1 MKYEEYRKL
10 APQQKEEWQFRF
22 KDKFETLIFGA
33 RGVAHTGILF
43 MLIITNFLFLIVLIA
58 ENPDLAAYKSEIANI
73 LSTTMH
79 AATLW
84 GIIIFAEIFLG
95 IASSVFLRRKE
106 RKWLKTQGASS

>member
-1 MKYEEYRKL
+1 MKYEKYRL
-10 APQQKEEWQFRF
+10 LSPEQKEEWQFRF

-43 MLIITNFLFLIVLIA
+43 MLVITHFLFVVLLIA
-58 ENPDLAAYKSEIANI
+58 EHPDLAAHKSTIASI

-79 AATLW
+79 VATLW

-95 IASSVFLRRKE
+95 IGSSVFLRHKE
-106 RKWLKTQGASS
+106 RKWLKQIGKG